1 MTLKFVVKSVIMKS
15 NKNKE
20 YEMIPVQGYEWII
33 EKPIA
38 HRGLHDEIIPEN
50 SMPAFKAAIEAGCS
64 IEIDVQLTKDGV
76 PIVFH
81 DDFADRM
88 TGVKKRL
95 TRMFLSDVKK
105 LKLMNTEL
113 EIPTFEEFL
122 EFVGGRTPILIEIKK
137 NKGSKGIE
145 QIILDMLKNYNGD
158 FAIQSFHPIAVRNI
172 HKIDP
177 TIYCGLLSSKF
188 SDFKMLRIKKAAV
201 KNARLF
207 FMARPD
213 FISFEI
219 KSFPNRRIARFREEF
234 GMPILG
240 WTVKTIEDIEHAREF
255 CDGIIFENIENLK
268 THLQNI
274 GEYFAQEYEDSSSTE
289 DVNSNDVAVK
299 KTKAQTQ
306 NC

>member
-1 MTLKFVVKSVIMKS
+1 MRSS
-15 NKNKE
+15 KNKE
-20 YEMIPVQGYEWII
+20 YEMIPVQGYEWIM

-38 HRGLHDEIIPEN
+38 HRGLHDDLIPEN
-50 SMPAFKAAIEAGCS
+50 SIPAFEAAITAGCS

-81 DDFADRM
+81 DDIADRV
-88 TGVKKRL
+88 TGVKRRL
-95 TRMFLSDVKK
+95 TRLMLSEVKE
-105 LKLMNTEL
+105 LRLNNTEYA
-113 EIPTFEEFL
+113 IPTFKEFL
-122 EFVGGRTPILIEIKK
+122 DFVAGRTPILIEIKK
-137 NKGSKGIE
+137 NRGSKGIE
-145 QIILDMLKNYNGD
+145 QIILDMLKEYDGD

-188 SDFKMLRIKKAAV
+188 SDFKMMRIKKAAV

-207 FMARPD
+207 FMAKPD

-268 THLQNI
+268 TQLKNI
-274 GEYFAQEYEDSSSTE
+274 GEFFAQECDEADTEEDASR
-289 DVNSNDVAVK
+289 SNTSAH
-299 KTKAQTQ
+299 TQ